1 MKKDHAPNKLYN
13 FVLVFVHRTQGYK
26 EHRQTWNPAVKEVVT
41 RLPCYK
47 KEGRTQ
53 QKTSRIVYPGP
64 ANENPAFRHLQRQTW
79 NPALREELIEWK
91 PKGTFIDRLK
101 AYL

>member
-13 FVLVFVHRTQGYK
+13 FVLAFVHRTQGYK

-79 NPALREELIEWK
+79 NPVLREELIEWK
-91 PKGTFIDRLK
+91 PKGTFTDRLK